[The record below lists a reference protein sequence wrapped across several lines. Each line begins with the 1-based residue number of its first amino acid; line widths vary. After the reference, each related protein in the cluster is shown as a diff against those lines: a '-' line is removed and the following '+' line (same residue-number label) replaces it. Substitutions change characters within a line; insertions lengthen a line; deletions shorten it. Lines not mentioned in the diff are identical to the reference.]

1 MVWFGGLKVTY
12 SAVSKAILRAKSRN
26 GLDFTSRPLYSQAQ
40 SSIWTRKFCKT
51 TKYFF
56 SSKQTEF
63 PDFFITILIPSVRHN
78 LQTNLQP
85 PNNQSDS
92 SSGQYLSGT
101 YSSLGRSRGHHVYA
115 TAMFCVRCAWRR
127 FCDSSLSHDWLS
139 SGWFACPPAAM
150 PPETENRYAASIVW
164 NPSITGGLLFS
175 GRCHVT
181 PRKRV

>member
-1 MVWFGGLKVTY
+1 MYIARFRKQY
-12 SAVSKAILRAKSRN
+12 HESRSV
-26 GLDFTSRPLYSQAQ
+26 LDSTNRPLS
-40 SSIWTRKFCKT
+40 TLELDLRVKRKNFAKI
-51 TKYFF
+51 KIFF
-56 SSKQTEF
+56 IETSAEF
-63 PDFFITILIPSVRHN
+63 PDCSIAVLIRRVGGHS

-92 SSGQYLSGT
+92 SSGQCLSGT
-101 YSSLGRSRGHHVYA
+101 YSSLGRSHGHHVYV
-115 TAMFCVRCAWRR
+115 TAMFCARCAWHR

-150 PPETENRYAASIVW
+150 PPETESGYAASIVW